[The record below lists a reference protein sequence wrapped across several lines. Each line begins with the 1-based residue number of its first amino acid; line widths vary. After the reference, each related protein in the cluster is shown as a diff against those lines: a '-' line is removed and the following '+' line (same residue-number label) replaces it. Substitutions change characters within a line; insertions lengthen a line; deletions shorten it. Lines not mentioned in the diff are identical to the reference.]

1 MWKVVFL
8 LGSILSS
15 LLLGSPGTQEKA
27 GGALSAQGSIDS
39 WGNPPPADD
48 DARGSMDPDG

>member
-39 WGNPPPADD
+39 WGNPPPADS
-48 DARGSMDPDG
+48 DARGTMDPDG